1 MRALGHHGEWWR
13 RCAWWREAHVDGEE
27 NGWSI
32 LLHRCGRCGVE
43 EGLMADACSTIA
55 DDRAKWKRAHPED
68 ENARICGIC
77 TYCGEVIRGKIRVLL
92 REFDD
97 LTYCRGVWWIR
108 AHGGVYYQRCYW
120 WDVESLQLDTKN
132 IRTKQCL
139 RCVEE
144 EKVLDGVHGHMCL
157 AHTE

>member
-1 MRALGHHGEWWR
+1 MLY
-13 RCAWWREAHVDGEE
+13 
-27 NGWSI
+27 
-32 LLHRCGRCGVE
+32 
-43 EGLMADACSTIA
+43 
-55 DDRAKWKRAHPED
+55 ED
-68 ENARICGIC
+68 
-77 TYCGEVIRGKIRVLL
+77 
-92 REFDD
+92 FDE

-144 EKVLDGVHGHMCL
+144 EKVLDGVHGHMCS

>member
-1 MRALGHHGEWWR
+1 MLTGLR
-13 RCAWWREAHVDGEE
+13 RDSSFFSGTFGAERGFDRTLAKTEGPTELAQLVIV
-27 NGWSI
+27 S
-32 LLHRCGRCGVE
+32 HRT
-43 EGLMADACSTIA
+43 LTN
-55 DDRAKWKRAHPED
+55 PED
-68 ENARICGIC
+68 EKARVCGIC
-77 TYCGEVIRGKIRVLL
+77 TYCGEVIREGSTGPQPFKVLF